1 MNIYSIFNLSLS
13 GLFIFNS
20 GIDAVINIYNFEFLL
35 LVYLLS
41 IFEINMIYFIY
52 KKFKEAK
59 K

>member
-13 GLFIFNS
+13 GLFIFNL

-52 KKFKEAK
+52 KKFKK
-59 K
+59 VRK